1 MSRKLSF
8 KDQARKA
15 LLDGVNQLADA
26 VKVTLGPKGRNV
38 VIERDF
44 GMVEVTNDGVTI
56 AREVKIK
63 DKEANVGANVVREV
77 ANKANDLAGDGTTTA
92 TILTQAIIK
101 EGYMNVTAGANP
113 LEIKLGIEKGVKLL
127 VKELLKISKPI
138 KSKKQIAQVAT
149 ISAENEDTG
158 EMIADV
164 FEEVGND
171 GVVTVERSKGFE
183 VESEVVKG
191 MRFDQGFISPYMI
204 TNSNKMITE
213 YEDPYILITDEKI
226 TSIDIIVPIL
236 DKVKKAGKNNI
247 VIIAEDITD
256 EALAILVV
264 NGLKGIF
271 RSLGVKNPGHGNSKI
286 EILKDIAI
294 LTGGTVIS
302 QETGLKIETA
312 TLDMLGRSRRVIA
325 DKANTTIIE
334 GAGKEEDINKR
345 IETLKLLSKEAEHK
359 LEKDRLKHRIGR
371 LAGGI
376 GVIKV
381 GASSE
386 TEQKY
391 LYAKIED
398 AIAATKAAMAEGV
411 VPGGGLALI
420 RSLKN
425 IEDKF
430 TGDQKTGFNI
440 LSKAVKA
447 PFTQIIINAGGDP
460 SVILNEIDKEDNAWY
475 GYDARN
481 LKYVDLL
488 KDGIIDPTKVVRS
501 ALENAASAAAMLLT
515 TECVITNDPD
525 DPDKEPNAENVPQI

>member
-8 KDQARKA
+8 KDEARKA

-127 VKELLKISKPI
+127 VDELLKISKPI
-138 KSKKQIAQVAT
+138 KSKEQIAQVAT
-149 ISAENEDTG
+149 ISAENSETG
-158 EMIADV
+158 KMIADV

-525 DPDKEPNAENVPQI
+525 DPDKEPNAKNVPQI

>member
-127 VKELLKISKPI
+127 VDELLKISKPI
-138 KSKKQIAQVAT
+138 KSKEQIAQVAT
-149 ISAENEDTG
+149 ISAENSETG
-158 EMIADV
+158 KMIADV

-525 DPDKEPNAENVPQI
+525 DPDKEPNAKNVPQI